1 MDCFE
6 CVVCKNIFISE
17 EEIEDQKNKCFEC
30 AACGEIFT
38 CENDLKTHKRENSN
52 NKCDNYSYEDSE
64 DEDLEFVQNV
74 TSVRNVKKK
83 N

>member
-1 MDCFE
+1 M
-6 CVVCKNIFISE
+6 
-17 EEIEDQKNKCFEC
+17 
-30 AACGEIFT
+30 CGEIFT

-74 TSVRNVKKK
+74 TSVKNVKKK